1 MLPKLYIYDSKG
13 KEREWSVRTEGE
25 KIIVSHGLVGGKIVE
40 KVTKAKP
47 KNVGKANATTAEEQA
62 VLEAKSKWTKQV
74 EREDYHEDIEKSG
87 LQMRPMLAHDYN
99 KVPHRVDWTQALAQ
113 PKLDGL
119 RLTYGHRQAYC
130 ENTKEPLL
138 YNSGH
143 PNEMLTRK
151 GETYNLPH
159 IEGAALAFLKRVN
172 EMCGNQCIALDG
184 EAYLHGLPLQQIT
197 SRARKY
203 REGLTE
209 ELEYHLF
216 DLVIPGMV
224 FDERLAILEKCF
236 VDTTYEGKEGP
247 LRKVTTYCLKDETE
261 MTQFHGQF
269 VEQGYEGLMIRH
281 LNSQYAIG
289 QRSADLFKYK
299 QFFDRECLIT
309 GVWEDKNGNAML
321 TCAFERGNVES
332 EFGCTP
338 KRTHEERKRLLSIKD
353 ELIGKWITVKYQ
365 DITEDGL
372 PTFPVGLEIRECDEE
387 GNPIV

>member
-119 RLTYGHRQAYC
+119 RLTYGHRQALQ
-130 ENTKEPLL
+130 EGTKEPLA
-138 YNSGH
+138 YNSLWDQ
-143 PNEMLTRK
+143 EMLTRK

-159 IEGAALAFLKRVN
+159 LETHSRNLLQLVN
-172 EMCGNQCIALDG
+172 DRCDGRCLALDG

-203 REGLTE
+203 RKGLTE

-216 DLVIPGMV
+216 DLVIPGMP
-224 FDERLAILEKCF
+224 FTDRWMLLEECLKNYNELRPGRLSLVPTF
-236 VDTTYEGKEGP
+236 G
-247 LRKVTTYCLKDETE
+247 LKDEE
-261 MTQFHGQF
+261 HMKLLHGNF
-269 VEQGYEGLMIRH
+269 IEAGYEGLMIRH
-281 LNSQYAIG
+281 EGSQYHIG

-299 QFFDRECLIT
+299 QFFDKECLIT
-309 GVWEDKNGNAML
+309 DVWEDKNGNAML
-321 TCAFERGNVES
+321 TCAFEKGNVES

-372 PTFPVGLEIRECDEE
+372 PTFPVGLDIRECDDE